1 MTTTMTNATTRSH
14 IGWLR
19 TLILT
24 LGIAALGLTLRP
36 PAIGAMGQ
44 DEIRDNAMFQIALCE
59 AGGGKAEVATS
70 SRTVEGLP
78 SIQVRC
84 RGGTFNGMQCDNSRY
99 GVSCQGAFPNPV
111 PFEPG
116 SAPSR
121 DHLWQ
126 LSEVLPILESGS
138 LLQIEQLVTDV
149 DAVYAVQAAPEL
161 TLTRNTDPQQDR
173 DAQPA
178 TTKHGKQA
186 GKHRR

>member
-1 MTTTMTNATTRSH
+1 MTTTTTTATTRSR

-24 LGIAALGLTLRP
+24 LGIALLGLTLRP
-36 PAIGAMGQ
+36 PAVGAVMNQG
-44 DEIRDNAMFQIALCE
+44 DIHDNAMFQIALCE
-59 AGGGKAEVATS
+59 AGGGKAEVDVA
-70 SRTVEGLP
+70 RYPDGIR
-78 SIQVRC
+78 SIQVKC
-84 RGGTFNGMQCDNSRY
+84 KGGTFNGMQCDNSRY
-99 GVSCQGAFPNPV
+99 GVSCQGANPKPV

-116 SAPSR
+116 SAPSH

-126 LSEVLPILESGS
+126 LGEVLPILESGS

-149 DAVYAVQAAPEL
+149 DALYAVQAAPEL